1 MTLRWHLN
9 LLLLLAL
16 LVLMPPLA
24 RAQAGKAEL
33 FGLVVDTSGLPAPQ
47 ATVELE
53 EQATQVKQ
61 SSTTTE
67 AGEYH
72 FFGLAPG
79 KYKISATK
87 QGFRAYQQEGLQLRV
102 ADRISLD
109 IRLELGDVVQ
119 TVDVTAAA
127 PLLQTTTGTVSQVVE
142 QKKVVTLPLDGRNFI
157 PLLALSPGVALPP
170 GSFFPR
176 VNGSRPRTS
185 EYIYDGIGVLQPEP
199 GQVAFYPIIDA
210 IEEFRLNT
218 NSYSAEYGRS
228 NGGVILVTQKSG
240 TNDYHGTLFEFFRNE
255 KLNARN
261 LFATT
266 GPKPLFRRNQYGFVF
281 GGPIRKQKT
290 FFYADYQGSRQLVGV
305 VRTSTVPTSRQR
317 QGVFST
323 PIYDPAS
330 TQQTG
335 GSFRRDQFPNNT
347 IPPDRFDSAAL
358 KELDRFPLPNVFSGS
373 SEATANNYRRTGNE
387 QLYQDQFDVRLDH
400 QLSSTQRVFGR
411 YSYLRD
417 DSRPVTPLPDG
428 SGTIT
433 TGVIGNTLTRADG
446 IVVEHSWTLTPGSL
460 NQLRFGYTRR
470 GFNRDELRLGVP
482 ASESSGV
489 PNIPSSSFADVFP
502 VFQTTGLQQLGP
514 SSNTNSEFTTSVTQ
528 LIDTFSTQKGRHS
541 LKFGADLRW
550 EELNVLQPPNPTGLF
565 QFVQQS
571 TGRLNPSG
579 SVVANTGNAFASF
592 LLGQVNSFSIDLQDQ
607 KLRPRAAIS
616 EFFVQD
622 DWKVNARLSLNL
634 GLRYTLNFPS
644 TEADD
649 QSAVFNLSTQQL
661 DFVGKDGT
669 PRSVR
674 DLEKHNF
681 GPRVGLAFRLTDSFV
696 IRAGYGLTWIE
707 QAGITTPFT
716 TPSFPFIET
725 VGQRSLDNINPA
737 FVLSSGPTVQITE
750 PNPDS
755 GLGQGVF
762 GVDRHNGSGYAQQWN
777 LMLQQTFG
785 QNWSVEAGYL
795 GSKLTRLGVPDVNL
809 NQLTVDQLALGP
821 QLTQLVPNPY
831 FGQIP
836 PSSSIGGPRIARQQL
851 LRPYPRFTTVS
862 LYRNNIGN
870 SVYHSFQGRV
880 EKRFSQGLTFT
891 TAYTFSK
898 LIDDASSVFDAA
910 ILTGPVANFP
920 VADSFNRKL
929 ERDRSNGDI
938 PHIFSSGFVYE
949 LPVGKGRRVDL
960 GGWLQLLL
968 GDWQLAGIIR
978 LQSGIPVVVTQATN
992 FNSFAGF
999 GTQRPNRNSDPELPA
1014 EQRTTAR
1021 YFDTAAFATAP
1032 QFTIGNSSRN
1042 PVRGPDYRT
1051 ADVMVGKTFALTE
1064 RFRLEFRAEAF
1075 NLTNTPPLGNPNGNF
1090 GTVAF
1095 GTITTAGDPR
1105 VFEFVL
1111 KLHF

>member
-1 MTLRWHLN
+1 MSSRWHWN
-9 LLLLLAL
+9 LSQL
-16 LVLMPPLA
+16 LVLLQWLSLSVH
-24 RAQAGKAEL
+24 AQAGKAEL
-33 FGLVVDTSGLPAPQ
+33 FGVVIDASGLPVPL

-53 EQATQVKQ
+53 DQATRFKYS
-61 SSTTTE
+61 SSTSE
-67 AGEYH
+67 RGEYH
-72 FFGLAPG
+72 FFGLGPG
-79 KYKISATK
+79 SYGISAVK
-87 QGFRAYQQEGLQLRV
+87 QGFRTYRQEGLQLRV
-102 ADRISLD
+102 ADRVSLD

-127 PLLQTTTGTVSQVVE
+127 PLLQTTTGTVSLVVE
-142 QKKVVTLPLDGRNFI
+142 QKKVVTLPLNGRNFI
-157 PLLALSPGVALPP
+157 PLMALSPGVALPP

-199 GQVAFYPIIDA
+199 GQVAFYPIVDA

-228 NGGVILVTQKSG
+228 NGGVILVSQKSG
-240 TNDYHGTLFEFFRNE
+240 TNDYHGSLFEFFRNE

-281 GGPIRKQKT
+281 GGPIQKQRT
-290 FFYADYQGSRQLVGV
+290 FFFADYQGSRQLVGV
-305 VRTSTVPTSRQR
+305 VRTSTVPTSQQR

-330 TQQTG
+330 TQQAN
-335 GSFRRDQFPNNT
+335 GSYRRDQFPNNT
-347 IPPDRFDSAAL
+347 IPPSRFDSAAL
-358 KELDRFPLPNVFSGS
+358 KALDRFPLPNVFSRA
-373 SEATANNYRRTGNE
+373 SEATANNYRRTGTE
-387 QLYQDQFDVRLDH
+387 QQHQDQFDVRLDH
-400 QLSSTQRVFGR
+400 QFNPSQRVFGR
-411 YSYLRD
+411 YTYLRD

-433 TGVIGNTLTRADG
+433 SGVIGNTLTRADS
-446 IVVEHSWTLTPGSL
+446 VVAEHSWTVTPGSL

-470 GFNRDELRLGVP
+470 GFNRDELRLGIP
-482 ASESSGV
+482 ASQSSGV
-489 PNIPSSSFADVFP
+489 PNIPSSSFDDVLP
-502 VFQTTGLQQLGP
+502 TYQITGFQQLGP

-550 EELNVLQPPNPTGLF
+550 EQLNVLQPPNPTGLF
-565 QFVQQS
+565 QFDQQS
-571 TGRLNPSG
+571 TGGLNPSG
-579 SVVANTGNAFASF
+579 SVVANTGHAFASF
-592 LLGQVNSFSIDLQDQ
+592 LVGQVNSFSIDLQDQ

-622 DWKVNARLSLNL
+622 DWKVNSRLSLNL
-634 GLRYTLNFPS
+634 GVRYTLNFPS

-649 QSAVFNLSTQQL
+649 RSAVFNLSTQQL
-661 DFVGKDGT
+661 DFVGKNGN

-681 GPRVGLAFRLTDSFV
+681 GPRVGLAFRVTNSFV
-696 IRAGYGLTWIE
+696 IRSGYGLTWIE

-716 TPSFPFIET
+716 TPSFPFIQT
-725 VGQRSLDNINPA
+725 AGQRSLDNINPA
-737 FVLSSGPTVQITE
+737 FVLSSGPTVQITQ

-777 LMLQQTFG
+777 LTLQRTFG
-785 QNWSVEAGYL
+785 QDWSVEGGYL
-795 GSKLTRLGVPDVNL
+795 GSKLTRLGVPDVNS

-836 PSSSIGGPRIARQQL
+836 PSSSIGGPTIARQQL

-870 SVYHSFQGRV
+870 SLYHSFQGRV

-898 LIDDASSVFDAA
+898 LIDGASSVFDAA

-920 VADSFNRKL
+920 VADSFNRRL
-929 ERDRSNGDI
+929 ERDLSNGDI
-938 PHIFSSGFVYE
+938 PHTFSSGFVYE

-960 GGWLQLLL
+960 GGWRQLLL
-968 GDWQLAGIIR
+968 GDWQLAAIIR
-978 LQSGIPVVVTQATN
+978 LQSGIPVAVTQATN

-999 GTQRPNRNSDPELPA
+999 GTQRPNRTSDPELPA

-1021 YFDTAAFATAP
+1021 YFNTAAFSTAP
-1032 QFTIGNSSRN
+1032 QFTLGSSSRN
-1042 PVRGPDYRT
+1042 PVRGPGYQT
-1051 ADVMVGKTFALTE
+1051 ADVMVGKTFPLTE
-1064 RFRLEFRAEAF
+1064 HFRIEFRAEAF
-1075 NLTNTPPLGNPNGNF
+1075 NVTNTPPLGNPNGNF
-1090 GTVAF
+1090 GTAAF
-1095 GTITTAGDPR
+1095 GTITTALDPR

>member
-1 MTLRWHLN
+1 
-9 LLLLLAL
+9 
-16 LVLMPPLA
+16 
-24 RAQAGKAEL
+24 
-33 FGLVVDTSGLPAPQ
+33 
-47 ATVELE
+47 
-53 EQATQVKQ
+53 
-61 SSTTTE
+61 
-67 AGEYH
+67 
-72 FFGLAPG
+72 
-79 KYKISATK
+79 
-87 QGFRAYQQEGLQLRV
+87 
-102 ADRISLD
+102 
-109 IRLELGDVVQ
+109 
-119 TVDVTAAA
+119 
-127 PLLQTTTGTVSQVVE
+127 
-142 QKKVVTLPLDGRNFI
+142 
-157 PLLALSPGVALPP
+157 
-170 GSFFPR
+170 
-176 VNGSRPRTS
+176 
-185 EYIYDGIGVLQPEP
+185 
-199 GQVAFYPIIDA
+199 
-210 IEEFRLNT
+210 
-218 NSYSAEYGRS
+218 
-228 NGGVILVTQKSG
+228 
-240 TNDYHGTLFEFFRNE
+240 
-255 KLNARN
+255 
-261 LFATT
+261 
-266 GPKPLFRRNQYGFVF
+266 
-281 GGPIRKQKT
+281 
-290 FFYADYQGSRQLVGV
+290 
-305 VRTSTVPTSRQR
+305 
-317 QGVFST
+317 
-323 PIYDPAS
+323 
-330 TQQTG
+330 
-335 GSFRRDQFPNNT
+335 
-347 IPPDRFDSAAL
+347 
-358 KELDRFPLPNVFSGS
+358 
-373 SEATANNYRRTGNE
+373 
-387 QLYQDQFDVRLDH
+387 
-400 QLSSTQRVFGR
+400 
-411 YSYLRD
+411 
-417 DSRPVTPLPDG
+417 
-428 SGTIT
+428 
-433 TGVIGNTLTRADG
+433 
-446 IVVEHSWTLTPGSL
+446 
-460 NQLRFGYTRR
+460 
-470 GFNRDELRLGVP
+470 
-482 ASESSGV
+482 
-489 PNIPSSSFADVFP
+489 
-502 VFQTTGLQQLGP
+502 
-514 SSNTNSEFTTSVTQ
+514 
-528 LIDTFSTQKGRHS
+528 
-541 LKFGADLRW
+541 
-550 EELNVLQPPNPTGLF
+550 
-565 QFVQQS
+565 
-571 TGRLNPSG
+571 
-579 SVVANTGNAFASF
+579 
-592 LLGQVNSFSIDLQDQ
+592 
-607 KLRPRAAIS
+607 
-616 EFFVQD
+616 
-622 DWKVNARLSLNL
+622 
-634 GLRYTLNFPS
+634 
-644 TEADD
+644 
-649 QSAVFNLSTQQL
+649 
-661 DFVGKDGT
+661 
-669 PRSVR
+669 
-674 DLEKHNF
+674 
-681 GPRVGLAFRLTDSFV
+681 V

-851 LRPYPRFTTVS
+851 LRPYPRLTTVS

-929 ERDRSNGDI
+929 ERDLSNGDI

-999 GTQRPNRNSDPELPA
+999 GTQRPNRNSDPKLPA

-1021 YFDTAAFATAP
+1021 YFDTAAFGTAP